1 MTEPQTDLT
10 QLWPSVVS
18 YLTDTQRAIEEH
30 RQPLPKTS
38 QRFLEL
44 VKPGTLAQG
53 FAVFSVGNEGTRNYV
68 ESHLSQPIA
77 DALTHFLHTPT
88 VVVISINPDEDPE
101 LEEEPDKQALFSGW
115 STTHTPRSHSQARA
129 TRKKPDNRPGDF
141 SGDLDS
147 SHHSRDMGR
156 QAPTAQHVT
165 TAQQAPTQPR
175 RSQDSE
181 SYPTSHT
188 SQAQQEAAPTD
199 YASTNLSTKYTMEN
213 FVVGPSNRFA
223 SSAAASV
230 AENPAK
236 AYNPLF
242 IYGGSGLGKTHL
254 LQATGNYALQLFP
267 HLKVCYISTESF
279 VSGFIEALRFQRI
292 DAFKQKYRALDML
305 IIDDIQ
311 FLQGRESTQEEFFHT
326 FNTLYESG
334 SQIVLSSDR
343 RPEELTILEDRLRTR
358 FQGGLI
364 TDVQPPDMESRIAI
378 LNKLAEADKLDIPAD
393 VIELVA
399 SRFDS
404 SVRELNGAY
413 KRVTAQASI
422 THEPFS
428 CELALEAIEALGGGK
443 ATVPITTELI
453 METVA
458 EYFTVSIADI
468 VGTKKSQPIAHARQM
483 AMYLSRDLTDLSFPD
498 IGKAFGGK
506 HHSTVVHAHQKIGKD
521 ITNKE
526 TVYND
531 IQELTRLIK
540 QA

>member
-1 MTEPQTDLT
+1 MTEPQIDLE

-30 RQPLPKTS
+30 REPLPKTS

-44 VKPGTLAQG
+44 VKPNTIAHGY
-53 FAVFSVGNEGTRNYV
+53 AVFSVGNEGTRNYV
-68 ESHLSQPIA
+68 ESHLSTPIA
-77 DALTHFLHTPT
+77 EALTHFLQIPT
-88 VVVISINPDEDPE
+88 VVVITIDTEDAPE
-101 LEEEPDKQALFSGW
+101 PEDDTPNQTLFNGW
-115 STTHTPRSHSQARA
+115 STTYTKNSYSQSSRPQARLK
-129 TRKKPDNRPGDF
+129 RKEPEQPAHN
-141 SGDLDS
+141 S
-147 SHHSRDMGR
+147 SRDTHQQPAHYQHTDSHFVR
-156 QAPTAQHVT
+156 PDTRPTNTPPGTPAFAHAAT
-165 TAQQAPTQPR
+165 TAA
-175 RSQDSE
+175 
-181 SYPTSHT
+181 
-188 SQAQQEAAPTD
+188 TD
-199 YASTNLSTKYTMEN
+199 YASTNLSRKYTLEN
-213 FVVGPSNRFA
+213 FVVGSSNRFA

-267 HLKVCYISTESF
+267 ELKVCYISTESF

-326 FNTLYESG
+326 FNTLYEGG

-378 LNKLAEADKLDIPAD
+378 LNKLAEADGLNIPAD

-443 ATVPITTELI
+443 ATVSITTDLI

-458 EYFTVSIADI
+458 DYFNVSTADI
-468 VGTKKSQPIAHARQM
+468 MGTKKSQPIAHARQI

-521 ITNKE
+521 INNKE